1 MTCRLKSLDSF
12 EHKAAKPHLDDLGNP
27 KYERPLE
34 QIEDIVGV
42 RVISFFPEAV
52 EAVQNAIATRHAQIE
67 WSDKREQLR
76 RSERFGY
83 QSLHGVITLTE
94 GDCPSDELV
103 GLKLEVQIRT
113 ILQHAWA
120 EIEHD
125 VQYKETQVRDAGIRR
140 RFLLLAAQLESI
152 DRELQSIHDDH
163 RALRERASE
172 GSDPGDAPI
181 ERSAVRAALEQ
192 ACPGAPSASDDEL
205 DWILT
210 QFERLGMTS
219 MEDVWRVLGA
229 ADQQRIQT
237 ALGLGY
243 PRGQRRQVD
252 DALLAAFGERYV
264 GEFGGKARVARL
276 TWRLRE
282 LRANG
287 LAPPGS

>member
-1 MTCRLKSLDSF
+1 M
-12 EHKAAKPHLDDLGNP
+12 
-27 KYERPLE
+27 
-34 QIEDIVGV
+34 
-42 RVISFFPEAV
+42 
-52 EAVQNAIATRHAQIE
+52 
-67 WSDKREQLR
+67 
-76 RSERFGY
+76 
-83 QSLHGVITLTE
+83 ITLTE
-94 GDCPSDELV
+94 GDCPNDDLV
-103 GLKLEVQIRT
+103 GLKLELQIRT

-125 VQYKETQVRDAGIRR
+125 LQYKETQVRDADIRR
-140 RFLLLAAQLESI
+140 RFLLLAAQLEST
-152 DRELQSIHDDH
+152 DRELQSIHDHH
-163 RALRERASE
+163 RALRERAREDS
-172 GSDPGDAPI
+172 GAGDAPI
-181 ERSAVRAALEQ
+181 ERAAVRAALEQ

-229 ADQQRIQT
+229 ADQQRIHT
-237 ALGLGY
+237 ALGLDY

-264 GEFGGKARVARL
+264 GEFTGKARVGRL
-276 TWRLRE
+276 AWRLKE